1 MSTTLTHD
9 HGSEAAEEIIL
20 SLLLDLERYHVW
32 VQTILF
38 IIRIEVLK
46 ETSSQKMAKSVF
58 IVHELSSGAELVGP
72 VSRGRES

>member
-1 MSTTLTHD
+1 MDASEWQALQSAWLSTTLTHD

-38 IIRIEVLK
+38 IIKI
-46 ETSSQKMAKSVF
+46 
-58 IVHELSSGAELVGP
+58 
-72 VSRGRES
+72 